1 MCNFSRNA
9 IIIAPMV
16 TRILIRVVGFSDVER
31 HALNT
36 VFRLSQEPASGR
48 SFSYEPWTEGDTE
61 PIGLTLIDGASGT
74 AAQELANLHHNPGI
88 GLIWVGA
95 VRPSNAWRT
104 FNRPLRWPD
113 VLSAMD
119 MYFSPPSALGF
130 DLANDSLPTQLQ
142 AVITQPADLEPGFGI
157 KRALI
162 ADANRE
168 ARLYLRSKFA
178 ALGITQLDEAASV
191 TQAQALLGQ
200 HGYHIV
206 CVDLGLADQDPWL
219 AVAAAHAAPLRI
231 VTGQNI
237 GLGTKFTAKV
247 HGCVMLEKPLDP
259 VKLSKLLLN
268 L

>member
-1 MCNFSRNA
+1 
-9 IIIAPMV
+9 MV
-16 TRILIRVVGFSDVER
+16 KRVLIRVVGFSDVER

-36 VFRLSQEPASGR
+36 VFRLSQEPSSGR

-61 PIGLTLIDGASGT
+61 PIGLTLIDGATGT
-74 AAQELANLHHNPGI
+74 AAQELAHLHRNPGI

-95 VRPSNAWRT
+95 VMPAKAWRT
-104 FNRPLRWPD
+104 FKRPLRWPD
-113 VLSAMD
+113 VLTAMD
-119 MYFSPPSALGF
+119 MYFTPPSALDV
-130 DLANDSLPTQLQ
+130 DLDTDSLPTELA
-142 AVITQPADLEPGFGI
+142 AVATQPADLEPGFDT

-168 ARLYLRSKFA
+168 TRLYLRSKFA

-191 TQAQALLGQ
+191 TQAQAMLAQ

-206 CVDLGLADQDPWL
+206 CVDLGMNDQDPWL
-219 AVAAAHAAPLRI
+219 AVAAAQAAPLRI

-247 HGCVMLEKPLDP
+247 HGCVVLEKPLDP
-259 VKLSKLLLN
+259 LKLSKLLLN

>member
-1 MCNFSRNA
+1 MLQR
-9 IIIAPMV
+9 V
-16 TRILIRVVGFSDVER
+16 LIRVVGFSDVER

-36 VFRLSQEPASGR
+36 VFRLSQEPSAGR
-48 SFSYEPWTEGDTE
+48 SLSYAPWTEGDAE

-88 GLIWVGA
+88 GLIWVGT
-95 VRPSNAWRT
+95 VRPANAWRT
-104 FNRPLRWPD
+104 FTRPLRWPD
-113 VLSAMD
+113 VLTAMD
-119 MYFSPPSALGF
+119 MYFAPPCAM
-130 DLANDSLPTQLQ
+130 DIDVDTDSLPTQLQ
-142 AVITQPADLEPGFGI
+142 AVTTQPADLEPGFGTQ
-157 KRALI
+157 RALI

-191 TQAQALLGQ
+191 TQAQNLLAQ

-206 CVDLGLADQDPWL
+206 CVDLGMTDQDPWL
-219 AVAAAHAAPLRI
+219 AVAAAQAARLRI

-247 HGCVMLEKPLDP
+247 HGCVVLEKPLDP

>member
-1 MCNFSRNA
+1 M
-9 IIIAPMV
+9 M
-16 TRILIRVVGFSDVER
+16 TRVWIRVVGFSDVER

-36 VFRLSQEPASGR
+36 VFRLSQEPTSGR
-48 SFSYEPWTEGDTE
+48 SFCYEPWTEGDTE

-74 AAQELANLHHNPGI
+74 AAQELADLHRNPGI

-95 VRPSNAWRT
+95 VRPANAWRT

-119 MYFSPPSALGF
+119 LYFAPPSAL
-130 DLANDSLPTQLQ
+130 DLASDSLPTQLQ
-142 AVITQPADLEPGFGI
+142 AVTTQPVDLEPGFGT

-191 TQAQALLGQ
+191 TQTHALLAQ

-206 CVDLGLADQDPWL
+206 CVDLGMADQDPWM
-219 AVAAAHAAPLRI
+219 AVAAAHAARLRI

-259 VKLSKLLLN
+259 IKLNKLLLN

>member
-1 MCNFSRNA
+1 MV
-9 IIIAPMV
+9 PMM

-36 VFRLSQEPASGR
+36 VFRLSQESTSGR
-48 SFSYEPWTEGDTE
+48 SFSYEPWTESDTE
-61 PIGLTLIDGASGT
+61 PIGLTLIDGAIGT

-104 FNRPLRWPD
+104 FNRPLRWPE

-119 MYFSPPSALGF
+119 MYFAPPSALDF
-130 DLANDSLPTQLQ
+130 DLASDSLPTQLQ
-142 AVITQPADLEPGFGI
+142 AATTQPADLEPGFGTQ
-157 KRALI
+157 RALI
-162 ADANRE
+162 ADAHRE

-191 TQAQALLGQ
+191 AQTQALLGQ

-206 CVDLGLADQDPWL
+206 CVDLGLTDKDPWL

-247 HGCVMLEKPLDP
+247 HGCVVLEKPLDP

>member
-1 MCNFSRNA
+1 MA
-9 IIIAPMV
+9 
-16 TRILIRVVGFSDVER
+16 D
-31 HALNT
+31 
-36 VFRLSQEPASGR
+36 
-48 SFSYEPWTEGDTE
+48 
-61 PIGLTLIDGASGT
+61 
-74 AAQELANLHHNPGI
+74 LHRNPGI

-95 VRPSNAWRT
+95 VRPANAWRT
-104 FNRPLRWPD
+104 FTRPLRWPD
-113 VLSAMD
+113 VLTAMD
-119 MYFSPPSALGF
+119 MYFAPPSGLDI
-130 DLANDSLPTQLQ
+130 DLISDSLPTQLE
-142 AVITQPADLEPGFGI
+142 AVVTQPADLEPGFGA

-178 ALGITQLDEAASV
+178 AQGITQLDEAASV
-191 TQAQALLGQ
+191 TQALTLLGQ

-206 CVDLGLADQDPWL
+206 CIDLGMADQDPWL

-247 HGCVMLEKPLDP
+247 HGCVVLEKPLDP

>member
-1 MCNFSRNA
+1 MMA
-9 IIIAPMV
+9 LMP
-16 TRILIRVVGFSDVER
+16 TRIFIRVVGFSDVER

-36 VFRLSQEPASGR
+36 VFRLSQGPAPGR
-48 SFSYEPWTEGDTE
+48 SFSYEPWREGDTA

-74 AAQELANLHHNPGI
+74 AAQELAYLHRNPGV

-95 VRPSNAWRT
+95 VAPANAWRT
-104 FNRPLRWPD
+104 FKRPLRWPD
-113 VLSAMD
+113 VLTAMD
-119 MYFSPPSALGF
+119 MYFAPPSAQ
-130 DLANDSLPTQLQ
+130 DIDVDTDSLPTQLEP
-142 AVITQPADLEPGFGI
+142 VITQPADLEPGFGT

-168 ARLYLRSKFA
+168 TRLYLRSKFA

-191 TQAQALLGQ
+191 TQAQSMLTQ

-206 CVDLGLADQDPWL
+206 CVDLGLTDQDPWL
-219 AVAAAHAAPLRI
+219 AVAAAHAAPLRM
-231 VTGQNI
+231 VTGKNI

-247 HGCVMLEKPLDP
+247 HGCVVLEKPLDP
-259 VKLSKLLLN
+259 VKLSNLLLN